1 MFRMASTTHPGLDWR
16 ALLARRGFRYFFA
29 GMMISLFGSG
39 MNFASVCWF
48 ILAQTGSTVDVSIML
63 ILATLPGLLV
73 PIAAGV
79 LIDRIDRRYLAIT
92 LDLARFCAVGACS
105 ALVAFAH
112 GGLLLIYGMV
122 LFNGFCSAIYWATIN
137 ALVQEV
143 VQADELVGA
152 NSALVI
158 AVQCGWLSAGA
169 LVGFLYDRVGIAGI
183 LAVDSATYAM
193 SSWCLY
199 RLRSGYYPPRA
210 AMAGERRAGL
220 DAPLAMAEET
230 ALPPLVEA
238 LPNPDFL
245 RELKDGIAY
254 LRRQPAV
261 MAMGFT
267 YACMVAGVFSSN
279 VVVVALAKDVLHSG
293 ARGFGLLEFG
303 WGFGALIGGVSV
315 GMLMRRV
322 SVPRVLIVTL
332 AILAVGHSFFP
343 FVHILLIAVA
353 MQALF
358 GACRAMTG
366 IITQSS
372 IMTTVPKQ
380 LMGRTQSAVTVF
392 STSLQMMMSFLL
404 GWLAERAGLVVA
416 FAVLSGIYLVAVAT
430 AWRARGL
437 VMEIPAE
444 APGD

>member
-1 MFRMASTTHPGLDWR
+1 MPSALHSGVDWR

-39 MNFASVCWF
+39 MNFASVTWF

-79 LIDRIDRRYLAIT
+79 LIDRIDRRYLAIS
-92 LDLARFCAVGACS
+92 LDLARFAAVGTCA
-105 ALVAFAH
+105 ALIAFAH
-112 GGLLLIYGMV
+112 AGLLLIYCMV
-122 LFNGFCSAIYWATIN
+122 LFNGFCAAIYWATIN

-143 VQADELVGA
+143 VGGDELVGA

-158 AVQCGWLSAGA
+158 AVQCGWLTAGA

-183 LAVDSATYAM
+183 LAVDSATYAV
-193 SSWCLY
+193 SSWCLFQ
-199 RLRSGYYPPRA
+199 LRRGYFAPRA
-210 AMAGERRAGL
+210 ARPEEGRAGL
-220 DAPLAMAEET
+220 DAPLAVAEET
-230 ALPPLVEA
+230 ALPPLVEP
-238 LPNPDFL
+238 LPDPDFL
-245 RELKDGIAY
+245 RELKDGIRY
-254 LRRQPAV
+254 LRGQPAV

-267 YACMVAGVFSSN
+267 YACMVAGVFSAN

-293 ARGFGLLEFG
+293 ARGFGALEFG
-303 WGFGALIGGVSV
+303 WGLGALIGGVTL
-315 GMLMRRV
+315 GTLMRRL
-322 SVPRVLIVTL
+322 RVTRLLLVAL
-332 AILAVGHSFFP
+332 GILAVGHAFFP

-358 GACRAMTG
+358 GACRAQTG
-366 IITQSS
+366 IVTQSS
-372 IMTTVPKQ
+372 IMTTVPKH

-404 GWLAERAGLVVA
+404 GWLAERAGLIVA
-416 FAVLSGIYLVAVAT
+416 FAVLSGIYFVAVAT

-437 VMEIPAE
+437 AVGLPAE
-444 APGD
+444 ASGD

>member
-1 MFRMASTTHPGLDWR
+1 MAATSHPRTDWR

-39 MNFASVCWF
+39 MNFASVTWF

-63 ILATLPGLLV
+63 IFATLPGLLV

-92 LDLARFCAVGACS
+92 LDLARFISVGACA
-105 ALVAFAH
+105 ALIAFAH
-112 GGLLLIYGMV
+112 AGLLLIYCMV
-122 LFNGFCSAIYWATIN
+122 LFNGFCAAIYWATIN

-143 VQADELVGA
+143 VGGDELVGA

-158 AVQCGWLSAGA
+158 AVQCGWLTAGA

-183 LAVDSATYAM
+183 LTVDSATYAA
-193 SSWCLY
+193 SAWCIY
-199 RLRSGYYPPRA
+199 MLRRGYFTPRTA
-210 AMAGERRAGL
+210 KPEEARAGL
-220 DAPLAMAEET
+220 DAPLAVAEET
-230 ALPPLVEA
+230 ALPPLVE
-238 LPNPDFL
+238 PMPDPEFL
-245 RELKDGIAY
+245 RDLKDGIAY
-254 LRRQPAV
+254 LRSQPAV

-267 YACMVAGVFSSN
+267 YACMVAGVFSAN

-293 ARGFGLLEFG
+293 ARGFGALEFG
-303 WGFGALIGGVSV
+303 WGLGALIGGVSV

-322 SVPRVLIVTL
+322 RVTRLLIAAL
-332 AILAVGHSFFP
+332 AILAIGHSFFP

-358 GACRAMTG
+358 GGCRALTG
-366 IITQSS
+366 IVTQSS
-372 IMTTVPKQ
+372 IMTTVPKH
-380 LMGRTQSAVTVF
+380 LMGRTQSAVMVF
-392 STSLQMMMSFLL
+392 STSLQMLMSFLL
-404 GWLAERAGLVVA
+404 GWLAERAGLIVA
-416 FAVLSGIYLVAVAT
+416 FAVLSGIYFVAVLT

-437 VMEIPAE
+437 AVGLPAE